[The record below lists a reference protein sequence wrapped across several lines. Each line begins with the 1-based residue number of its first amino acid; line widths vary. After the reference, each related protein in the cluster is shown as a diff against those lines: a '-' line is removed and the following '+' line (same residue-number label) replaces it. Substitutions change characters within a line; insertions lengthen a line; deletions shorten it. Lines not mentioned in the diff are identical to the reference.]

1 MHMASQGES
10 PYTYHLRDLYEKP
23 KDMKDEE
30 DMLNINVRDRNFC
43 TPLHWAVYVSSQI
56 SISYLLANPEI
67 QINARDIWGQTPLHK
82 AVRKGELRVIKQLIV
97 KGADKDIKDQQDR
110 TPMQLAIEQF
120 DTDDED
126 DVYTLKAIKELFK
139 PDGIMT
145 ELAML
150 RTPN

>member
-1 MHMASQGES
+1 
-10 PYTYHLRDLYEKP
+10 
-23 KDMKDEE
+23 
-30 DMLNINVRDRNFC
+30 
-43 TPLHWAVYVSSQI
+43 
-56 SISYLLANPEI
+56 
-67 QINARDIWGQTPLHK
+67 
-82 AVRKGELRVIKQLIV
+82 
-97 KGADKDIKDQQDR
+97 
-110 TPMQLAIEQF
+110 MQLATEQF